1 MKQVSLPEATSYQ
14 QMAKTQEEKRSVV
27 TNVLRAFLVG
37 GLISLLGQ
45 GLMWMYETFFGFT
58 EKNASNPTVATL
70 VFLSVLLTALGHY
83 DKLGQ
88 WAGAGATVPVTGF
101 ANTMASTALDF
112 RSEGLVLGVGGNMF
126 KMAGPVIVFGVVSA
140 FIIALIKTIWQ
151 LLV

>member
-1 MKQVSLPEATSYQ
+1 MKTVRLPETTTYQ
-14 QMAKTQEEKRSVV
+14 QMAKKHEQKRPVV
-27 TNVLRAFLVG
+27 SNVLRAFIVG
-37 GLISLLGQ
+37 GAISLLGQ
-45 GLMWMYETFFGFT
+45 GLMWVYETYFGFT

-88 WAGAGATVPVTGF
+88 WAGAGAAVPVTGF
-101 ANTMASTALDF
+101 ANTMASTALDY

-140 FIIALIKTIWQ
+140 FLIALIKSLWQ
-151 LLV
+151 LFS